1 MDLSLQSNINHI
13 AAKPLE
19 TCQWNP
25 FEIVNSL
32 SVNKKPEPLAS
43 MPILTKE
50 ATWRKTAPYQQAWKT
65 FQIGS
70 LFLRISVPYAELQQ
84 FADGNTLV
92 AG

>member
-19 TCQWNP
+19 TSQWNA

-43 MPILTKE
+43 MQILTKE
-50 ATWRKTAPYQQAWKT
+50 TTWRKTAPYQQAWKT

-70 LFLRISVPYAELQQ
+70 LFLRIFVPYAKLQQ
-84 FADGNTLV
+84 FADGNSLV

>member
-1 MDLSLQSNINHI
+1 MDLYLQSNINHI

-19 TCQWNP
+19 TSQWNP
-25 FEIVNSL
+25 YEIVISL

-50 ATWRKTAPYQQAWKT
+50 TTWRKTAPYQQAWKT

-70 LFLRISVPYAELQQ
+70 PFFFVVVVKKYFKRCPL
-84 FADGNTLV
+84 G
-92 AG
+92 